1 MSVNFSVNNNA
12 QAQSILQNLN
22 NVQNSLNS
30 EYNALSTGNSVNSAS
45 DNPAG
50 YAISQQMTSQVNG
63 LNQATQNSQNGIS
76 MIQTAT
82 GAMNQI
88 ETIMQTM
95 SSLATEASTAGMSY
109 SDRANLQLEMNSLA
123 QQVNST
129 TNQTQY
135 NGINLL
141 TGQFTSGGASGTSN
155 LTVQAGANQGQSLS
169 FNIAATDV
177 TSLGL
182 AGTSAAGIAVGSAS
196 VTIGSSS
203 TSGAGYTNANAT
215 TTAILSGINFGSNTL
230 LQAGQSFQIVVT
242 AGMSATSAS
251 AATLTSETLQ
261 LQTSN
266 GTDIGNAV
274 TISQA
279 SLGSTGTVLL
289 GDTATGA
296 DLSVNIAALSAT
308 SLATFSGA
316 TGSLGTYTAVTSFS
330 TNAAS
335 GTASVSGS
343 ELNNWQASSKV
354 VGLNIMNQS
363 NAQNAITSIHN
374 ALNQLSSEQ
383 ASLGAVQN
391 QLNYTVSDL
400 QSSSQNLQNAKSTI
414 TNTNMAAEYTQFSQ
428 NQILD
433 QVGQSMLSQADQ
445 QPASILKLLQ

>member
-22 NVQNSLNS
+22 NVQNNLNS
-30 EYNALSTGNSVNSAS
+30 EYSALSTGNSVNSAA
-45 DNPAG
+45 DNPAA
-50 YAISQQMTSQVNG
+50 YAISQQMTAQVNG

-123 QQVNST
+123 QQINGT

-141 TGQFTSGGASGTSN
+141 TGQFASGNTN
-155 LTVQAGANQGQSLS
+155 LTVQAGANQSQTLQ
-169 FNIAATDV
+169 FNISATDV
-177 TSLGL
+177 TSLQL
-182 AGTSAAGIAVGSAS
+182 AGSSAAGISIGSAS
-196 VTIGSSS
+196 VTLGSS
-203 TSGAGYTNANAT
+203 TLTGAGYTSASPT
-215 TTAILSGINFGSNTL
+215 PSSILSNITFGSNTL
-230 LQAGQSFQIVVT
+230 LQAGQGFQIVVT
-242 AGMSATSAS
+242 AGMSSTSAS
-251 AATLTSETLQ
+251 AATLTGETLQ

-279 SLGSTGTVLL
+279 SLGSAIGVTL

-296 DLSVNIAALSAT
+296 DLTVNLAT
-308 SLATFSGA
+308 LTTGSLATFAGA
-316 TGSLGTYTAVTSFS
+316 TGTLGTYTSVLSFN

-335 GTASVSGS
+335 GTAAIAGS
-343 ELNNWQASSKV
+343 ELNNWQASSSV
-354 VGLNIMNQS
+354 MGLNIMNQAS
-363 NAQNAITSIHN
+363 AEQAITSIHN
-374 ALNQLSSEQ
+374 ALNVLSSEQ

-400 QSSSQNLQNAKSTI
+400 QNSSQNL
-414 TNTNMAAEYTQFSQ
+414 
-428 NQILD
+428 
-433 QVGQSMLSQADQ
+433 
-445 QPASILKLLQ
+445 

>member
-22 NVQNSLNS
+22 DVQNNINS
-30 EYNALSTGNSVNSAS
+30 EYSALSTGNSVNSAA

-82 GAMNQI
+82 GAMNQV

-123 QQVNST
+123 QQINST

-141 TGQFTSGGASGTSN
+141 SGQFASSSTTEGTSN
-155 LTVQAGANQGQSLS
+155 LTIQAGANQNQTLS

-177 TSLGL
+177 NTLNI
-182 AGTSAAGIAVGSAS
+182 AGTSAAGIALSSGSISTGVVSGTNGAS
-196 VTIGSSS
+196 FSGSSAENFVTTAANQAITFSNSTIFQSGQQFKIAISANVSS
-203 TSGAGYTNANAT
+203 TSSGA
-215 TTAILSGINFGSNTL
+215 S
-230 LQAGQSFQIVVT
+230 V
-242 AGMSATSAS
+242 
-251 AATLTSETLQ
+251 TSETLQ
-261 LQTSN
+261 LQTEN
-266 GTDIGNAV
+266 GNDIGNAV
-274 TISQA
+274 SISVA
-279 SLGSTGTVLL
+279 SATSGGTVTL
-289 GDTATGA
+289 GDSATGAQLTINLNEAVNAFTVTSGSSGTFNGVISFTATG
-296 DLSVNIAALSAT
+296 
-308 SLATFSGA
+308 
-316 TGSLGTYTAVTSFS
+316 
-330 TNAAS
+330 
-335 GTASVSGS
+335 GTASQAGS
-343 ELNNWQASSKV
+343 QLNNWQASSSV

-363 NAQNAITSIHN
+363 SAQNAITSIHN
-374 ALNQLSSEQ
+374 ALNQLSSQQ
-383 ASLGAVQN
+383 AQLGAVQN

-400 QSSSQNLQNAKSTI
+400 QNSSENLQNAKSTI

>member
-22 NVQNSLNS
+22 DVQNNINS
-30 EYNALSTGNSVNSAS
+30 EYSALSTGNSVNSAA

-123 QQVNST
+123 QQINST

-141 TGQFTSGGASGTSN
+141 SGQFASNNAANGTSD
-155 LTVQAGANQGQSLS
+155 LTIQAGANQNQTLS

-177 TSLGL
+177 NTLNI
-182 AGTSAAGIAVGSAS
+182 AGTSAAGINLSSGSFNYAV
-196 VTIGSSS
+196 VS
-203 TSGAGYTNANAT
+203 TGTNGAA
-215 TTAILSGINFGSNTL
+215 LSGTTGESFVNSGTNDAVSFGSNTL
-230 LQAGQSFQIVVT
+230 FQNGQQFKIAISANV
-242 AGMSATSAS
+242 SATSS
-251 AATLTSETLQ
+251 GVSVTSETLQ
-261 LQTSN
+261 LQTEN
-266 GTDIGNAV
+266 GNDIGNAV
-274 TISQA
+274 SLSAASSTSGGYVTLGDSATGAQLSINLNSATSAFTISA
-279 SLGSTGTVLL
+279 SSTGTYNGV
-289 GDTATGA
+289 
-296 DLSVNIAALSAT
+296 V
-308 SLATFSGA
+308 
-316 TGSLGTYTAVTSFS
+316 SFS
-330 TNAAS
+330 VTN
-335 GTASVSGS
+335 GTASQAGS
-343 ELNNWQASSKV
+343 QLNNWQASSSV

-363 NAQNAITSIHN
+363 SAQNAITSIHN
-374 ALNQLSSEQ
+374 ALNQLSSQQ
-383 ASLGAVQN
+383 AQLGAVQN

-400 QSSSQNLQNAKSTI
+400 QNSSENLQNAKSTI

>member
-22 NVQNSLNS
+22 NVQNSLNN
-30 EYNALSTGNSVNSAS
+30 EYSALSTGNSVNSAS

-50 YAISQQMTSQVNG
+50 YAISQQMTAQVNG
-63 LNQATQNSQNGIS
+63 LNQATQNAQNGIS

-82 GAMNQI
+82 GAMNQV

-141 TGQFTSGGASGTSN
+141 TGQFANGATGGSTLS
-155 LTVQAGANQGQSLS
+155 VQAGANKGQSLS

-177 TSLGL
+177 TSLGI
-182 AGTSAAGIAVGSAS
+182 AGTSAAGITLASTSINAV
-196 VTIGSSS
+196 SS
-203 TSGAGYTNANAT
+203 TGTNGASFS
-215 TTAILSGINFGSNTL
+215 TTAQNFVTSTGNAVTFGSNTL
-230 LQAGQSFQIVVT
+230 FQNGQQFEIAIT
-242 AGMSATSAS
+242 ASLSATSS
-251 AATLTSETLQ
+251 GVSVTSESLQ
-261 LQTSN
+261 LMTAN
-266 GTDIGNAV
+266 GTDIGGAL
-274 TISQA
+274 TISSATANSGGTVTLGDSATNSTLQINLAGSAGFSISA
-279 SLGSTGTVLL
+279 SSTGTFSGVI
-289 GDTATGA
+289 GFTATGGT
-296 DLSVNIAALSAT
+296 SAQ
-308 SLATFSGA
+308 A
-316 TGSLGTYTAVTSFS
+316 GSQ
-330 TNAAS
+330 
-335 GTASVSGS
+335 
-343 ELNNWQASSKV
+343 LNGWQASSSV
-354 VGLNIMNQS
+354 SGLNIMNQS
-363 NAQNAITSIHN
+363 SAQSAITSIHN

-400 QSSSQNLQNAKSTI
+400 QNSSQNLQNAKSTI

-433 QVGQSMLSQADQ
+433 QVGQSMLAQADQ

>member
-22 NVQNSLNS
+22 NVQNNINN
-30 EYNALSTGNSVNSAS
+30 EYSALSTGNSVNSAA

-82 GAMNQI
+82 GAMNQV

-109 SDRANLQLEMNSLA
+109 SDRANLQLEMNSLS
-123 QQVNST
+123 QQINST

-141 TGQFTSGGASGTSN
+141 TGQFATGGASGTSN
-155 LTVQAGANQGQSLS
+155 LNVQAGANQNQTLS
-169 FNIAATDV
+169 YNISATDV
-177 TSLGL
+177 NTLGI
-182 AGTSAAGIAVGSAS
+182 AGTSAAGITLASGSIASGSSTGTNGATYTSGGAQNFVSATGSA
-196 VTIGSSS
+196 VAFDSS
-203 TSGAGYTNANAT
+203 TIFQSGQQFQVAITANLSGTGSGA
-215 TTAILSGINFGSNTL
+215 S
-230 LQAGQSFQIVVT
+230 V
-242 AGMSATSAS
+242 
-251 AATLTSETLQ
+251 TSETLQ
-261 LQTSN
+261 LQTMN
-266 GTDIGNAV
+266 GNDIGGAT
-274 TISQA
+274 TISVTTA
-279 SLGSTGTVLL
+279 NSGGTVTL

-296 DLSVNIAALSAT
+296 VLNLNLNSAAAAFTVSAT
-308 SLATFSGA
+308 GTGTFNGIISF
-316 TGSLGTYTAVTSFS
+316 TA
-330 TNAAS
+330 AG
-335 GTASVSGS
+335 GTASQAGS
-343 ELNNWQASSKV
+343 QLNNWQASSNV
-354 VGLNIMNQS
+354 VGLNIMNQGS
-363 NAQNAITSIHN
+363 AQNAITSLHN

-383 ASLGAVQN
+383 AQLGAVQN
-391 QLNYTVSDL
+391 RLNYTVSNL
-400 QSSSQNLQNAKSTI
+400 QSSSENLQNAKSTI

-428 NQILD
+428 NQILN